1 MKQVFKS
8 ALSTLAMLAMAVVAA
23 APSEAKTTIKFALS
37 VPDTP
42 LATVQGLKAFKAYVE
57 SRSNGEIEVR
67 TFFASLGGE
76 RELVEQVRQGTLEMT
91 MVADGAL
98 AGFYKPVQV
107 FAVPYLF
114 PSSPVAWEF
123 FRHPFAKR
131 LADEMRGKT
140 GIRTVALAENG
151 FRNFTNS
158 SREIK
163 TPDDM
168 KGLKI
173 RTMESPVFIRFV
185 QALGASATPM
195 SFSELVLALK
205 QKVVDGQ
212 ENATPDIYENGMAD
226 VQKFLSVNE
235 HIYSINFI
243 VGNDRFLSA
252 LPEAQQR
259 LVAEGAQLMSVLINA
274 RKNELHAEYLDKIK
288 AKGLKVHVTT
298 PQEKEQFRKLS
309 QEPVKE
315 YIASQVGAPLVAE
328 LLAAVEDSSKV
339 VYGR

>member
-1 MKQVFKS
+1 MRGSLKL
-8 ALSTLAMLAMAVVAA
+8 ALAALGLVVAA
-23 APSEAKTTIKFALS
+23 AVAEAKTTVKFALS

-57 SRSNGEIEVR
+57 GRSNGEIEVR

-98 AGFYKPVQV
+98 AGFYKPSQV

-114 PSSPVAWEF
+114 PSAPVAWEF

-131 LADEMRGKT
+131 LAEDMRAKT

-158 SREIK
+158 AREIQ

-168 KGLKI
+168 KGMKI

-185 QALGASATPM
+185 QSLGASATPM
-195 SFSELVLALK
+195 SFSELILALK

-243 VGNDRFLSA
+243 LANDRAFSA
-252 LPEAQQR
+252 LPEAHQR
-259 LVAEGAQLMSVLINA
+259 LIFEGAQLMASLINA
-274 RKNELHAEYLDKIK
+274 RKNELNAEYLDKIK

-298 PQEKEQFRKLS
+298 PAQKEQFRKLS

-328 LLAAVEDSSKV
+328 LLAAVDESRKV